1 MTGLSTLSGGTQSGS
16 GTTIAQG
23 GAAFTSTGF
32 AVDGTRT
39 LQLGGTSTATGT
51 NVQIELN
58 ASSSPGSGT
67 LTIGSGATFNDE
79 TTSSG
84 LTILASNYGGGDTG
98 ATAVMNNQ
106 GTFIKSGSAA
116 TSTIS
121 TTFNNTGTVNV
132 ESGTLSLTGGGTTS
146 GAFIISGGAIVQF
159 GSSFSLNGASSSGL
173 GELLLSSGTLT
184 ADIDSIFNS
193 AFAQIG
199 GTLTGTGTLTVTG
212 LSTLSGGTQSG
223 SGTTIAQ
230 GGAAFTSTGF
240 AVDGTRTLQ
249 LGGTSTA
256 TGTNVQIELNAS
268 SSPGSGT
275 LTIGSGATF
284 NDETTSSGL
293 TILASNYGG
302 GDTGAT
308 AVMNNQGTF
317 IKSGSAA
324 TSTISTTFNN
334 TGTVNVES
342 GTLILSGG
350 GTDSGASY
358 TGTGTIQFNGGTRT
372 LDAASTITVADA
384 IFNGSTTTI
393 NGSFSDP
400 GAIGI
405 SAGTLTVAG
414 TPTIGALSQSG
425 GLLNGSGTL
434 TVTGLSTLSGGT
446 QSGSGTTIAQGGA
459 AFTSTGFTIDGTQT
473 LKLGGTS
480 TATGTNVQIELNASS
495 SPGSGTLTIG
505 SGATFND
512 ETTSSGLTILASNY
526 GGGDTGATAVMNNQG
541 TFIKSGSAA
550 TSTISTTFNNTGTV
564 NVESG
569 TLILSGGGTDSGA
582 SYTGTGT
589 IQFNGGTRTLD
600 AASTITVA
608 DAIFNGSTTTI
619 NGSFSDPGA
628 IGISAGTLA
637 LSGAITSVGT
647 LNQSGGILTSSGTVA
662 VTGLSTLSGGT
673 LSGSGT
679 TIALGGAAFTSTGFT
694 IDGTQTLKLGGT
706 STATGTSVQIEL
718 NGSSSPGSG
727 VLTID
732 SGATFNDETTGSGLS
747 ILASN
752 FGSGDNGS
760 TAVFNNKGTFTKSGS
775 AATSTISTTFND
787 SGTVNIQSGTLVLS
801 GGGSIS
807 GTFNLAVGAFAQF
820 NSNFSLNGGA
830 AFLGGSVSG
839 SGTLTIGSGS
849 QVEFSSSV
857 AGPTIAFSS
866 GSGELR
872 VDNPSTF
879 HSPITGLALGDAIY
893 LQGIAVASANV
904 SGSTLTVTETN
915 SQTLTYTVSGAL
927 TQNAFSV
934 LFSSS
939 SGSEIVL
946 LPSTGNHLTGSSGPL
961 SFTPTTAQFYQLSG
975 ETISSSTANGLDINA
990 TGDGNSAD
998 TISVE
1003 IDQLSSITV
1012 TGAFTGLNI
1021 STGGANIAITNAG
1034 IISSSAGVGIS
1045 ADSGS
1050 GSTAILDYGN
1060 VSGSG
1065 IGIEAVTTGTGP
1077 LTISVEGTATITGAT
1092 AAQNSRGI
1100 VALTSAGSSDITTAS
1115 GVTVSAAGTGVFVA
1129 NQGSSVPQADNSTIS
1144 ISSGGTVKSGLGT
1157 TTSEPSA
1164 ILAGYFGGSSPP
1176 SSIPNPPL
1184 SGIFGSIYVSN
1195 SGAIIA
1201 TTGNGIDAFNY
1212 GTGDVSVSNSGSITA
1227 NAAGTAAGTSPAGY
1241 AQIGIIAN
1249 ANGVGNVSVVDAA
1262 GTTIASGSNGIN
1274 ALNQATVV
1282 PAATPTNVS
1291 VNILGAINSGANL
1304 SNSGAAPAGMVIG
1317 INPGVA
1323 NAFNANVY
1331 GNISVNDFGGINAA
1345 AGDGMRVFDYG
1356 IGNVAIN
1363 LGNNATISALNS
1375 ATASSGNAPYGVG
1388 AFNYGPGDIV
1398 VATSSGD
1405 LISSGSDGINAAN
1418 QATAIT
1424 AASDFASCC
1433 RCCGDHQFRNDP

>member
-1 MTGLSTLSGGTQSGS
+1 M
-16 GTTIAQG
+16 
-23 GAAFTSTGF
+23 
-32 AVDGTRT
+32 
-39 LQLGGTSTATGT
+39 
-51 NVQIELN
+51 
-58 ASSSPGSGT
+58 
-67 LTIGSGATFNDE
+67 
-79 TTSSG
+79 
-84 LTILASNYGGGDTG
+84 
-98 ATAVMNNQ
+98 
-106 GTFIKSGSAA
+106 
-116 TSTIS
+116 
-121 TTFNNTGTVNV
+121 
-132 ESGTLSLTGGGTTS
+132 
-146 GAFIISGGAIVQF
+146 
-159 GSSFSLNGASSSGL
+159 
-173 GELLLSSGTLT
+173 
-184 ADIDSIFNS
+184 
-193 AFAQIG
+193 
-199 GTLTGTGTLTVTG
+199 
-212 LSTLSGGTQSG
+212 
-223 SGTTIAQ
+223 
-230 GGAAFTSTGF
+230 
-240 AVDGTRTLQ
+240 
-249 LGGTSTA
+249 
-256 TGTNVQIELNAS
+256 
-268 SSPGSGT
+268 
-275 LTIGSGATF
+275 
-284 NDETTSSGL
+284 
-293 TILASNYGG
+293 
-302 GDTGAT
+302 
-308 AVMNNQGTF
+308 
-317 IKSGSAA
+317 
-324 TSTISTTFNN
+324 
-334 TGTVNVES
+334 
-342 GTLILSGG
+342 
-350 GTDSGASY
+350 
-358 TGTGTIQFNGGTRT
+358 
-372 LDAASTITVADA
+372 
-384 IFNGSTTTI
+384 
-393 NGSFSDP
+393 
-400 GAIGI
+400 
-405 SAGTLTVAG
+405 
-414 TPTIGALSQSG
+414 
-425 GLLNGSGTL
+425 
-434 TVTGLSTLSGGT
+434 
-446 QSGSGTTIAQGGA
+446 
-459 AFTSTGFTIDGTQT
+459 
-473 LKLGGTS
+473 
-480 TATGTNVQIELNASS
+480 
-495 SPGSGTLTIG
+495 
-505 SGATFND
+505 
-512 ETTSSGLTILASNY
+512 
-526 GGGDTGATAVMNNQG
+526 
-541 TFIKSGSAA
+541 
-550 TSTISTTFNNTGTV
+550 
-564 NVESG
+564 
-569 TLILSGGGTDSGA
+569 
-582 SYTGTGT
+582 
-589 IQFNGGTRTLD
+589 
-600 AASTITVA
+600 
-608 DAIFNGSTTTI
+608 
-619 NGSFSDPGA
+619 
-628 IGISAGTLA
+628 
-637 LSGAITSVGT
+637 
-647 LNQSGGILTSSGTVA
+647 
-662 VTGLSTLSGGT
+662 
-673 LSGSGT
+673 
-679 TIALGGAAFTSTGFT
+679 
-694 IDGTQTLKLGGT
+694 
-706 STATGTSVQIEL
+706 
-718 NGSSSPGSG
+718 
-727 VLTID
+727 TID
-732 SGATFNDETTGSGLS
+732 SGATFNDQTTGSGLS

-820 NSNFSLNGGA
+820 NSNFSVNGGA

-1003 IDQLSSITV
+1003 IDQFSSITV

-1034 IISSSAGVGIS
+1034 IISSSAGIGIF
-1045 ADSGS
+1045 ANSGG

-1060 VSGSG
+1060 VSGSS
-1065 IGIEAVTTGTGP
+1065 IGIEAVTSGTGP

-1282 PAATPTNVS
+1282 PAATPINVS

-1331 GNISVNDFGGINAA
+1331 GNISVNDSGGINAA

-1363 LGNNATISALNS
+1363 LGNNATISALSS
-1375 ATASSGNAPYGVG
+1375 ATASSGNAPYGIG

-1424 AASDFASCC
+1424 AASDSLVAVNTAGNINSGTILSNNGSPPGGIVAGFLGGTAATANTAVNGNVIVNNSANITAAAGYGIEAYNYGNGNVTVNDLSGTTISGGQYGIFAYSLETGNISVVTSS
-1433 RCCGDHQFRNDP
+1433 GDTINSGSAGIDAVNEATAIAASANSSIVVTANGTINSGTVLTGTGHPPAGIIAGYLGGSTDPTTFPLTGLNGNVVVNNFANINPAAGDGIRAFNYGIGNVTVNDEAGSITLGGANPVNGYEDGISATNEGSGNINVTTATGILINSRNGGSGIVAVNKAPAPWPGSSFSIPSTSQISVLAYGTIESGIVLTGAGDPAAGILAGYNPNLTDTPDSNIQGNVSIDDYATITAPAGADGIRGVNYGTGTVTVTAEAGATITAGRYGIAALGFDGGDVSVTNYAAVTGGTAAIDATTTSTGTVMIDNHGSLSGEVTSYNASFTNEAGGSWSFNGLSAFTGSSNLLNIGAIHSNGTSEISGLSGVTNSGTIEVQSGSLKLDSGVSGTGTLTIDAGATLELISAVSSGQSVVFKSTTGMLKLDQAENFNGLISGFSTTDGTQANSDQIDLADINHHSLSFSEQFNSATDTLTVTDGTNTAVIHFTGTVGNLNFVDDGNLVGGVSGTSGTIVYDPPSTGQSVGPVVMHDPGQGVPAVTTQDPGPAANTTVANAPNQTSNGFGDSDKFEFNFDRFGHSAAEDFHPHSDVHQFDKSIFANAQAILNDLHDDGHGNTAIAADGHETTSLGGVLKAQHAADFHFI